1 MSPPLSLSSPTSII
15 LEAALSSSS
24 GTGTEQHNHKVS
36 PQNDDRLTSMPTTDT
51 YVDPRSCILRIGA
64 QAGKLCQLGLTMTTP
79 KTKAQLNTF
88 GGKKLFDDQDDQDQD
103 DTTTNSSELMDT
115 MTALFIG
122 LWNLS
127 SSLQLNW
134 IDSVRSKMVLNAKK
148 YPIEHCKGKSGKYTE
163 YSHLTGIT
171 TTNQS
176 TVDDSSFEDVDNNDS
191 GRCRSITLHEFVDNV
206 DGLCKDIQHFA
217 EDRDWARYHKPRNL
231 IIALFGEAGELAEL
245 LQWDDDD
252 DDGDHTTD
260 PTSVD
265 NVDES
270 FEMIEAVALAE
281 KLQLPENAEKLDKLS
296 QEMADVTIYGLRFI
310 TVCNIIAPFKESL
323 VSHLEQQQEQQQ
335 QLEEGQHA

>member
-1 MSPPLSLSSPTSII
+1 MISQLIIAVLLLLATAVLLNNTVSVDVKAFSSGNRRISRRTRSMSPPLSLSSPTSII

-51 YVDPRSCILRIGA
+51 FVDPRSCILRIGA

-148 YPIEHCKGKSGKYTE
+148 YPIEHCKGMYICMR
-163 YSHLTGIT
+163 L
-171 TTNQS
+171 
-176 TVDDSSFEDVDNNDS
+176 
-191 GRCRSITLHEFVDNV
+191 L
-206 DGLCKDIQHFA
+206 L
-217 EDRDWARYHKPRNL
+217 
-231 IIALFGEAGELAEL
+231 ALFLKDRYIYILYA
-245 LQWDDDD
+245 
-252 DDGDHTTD
+252 
-260 PTSVD
+260 
-265 NVDES
+265 
-270 FEMIEAVALAE
+270 IE
-281 KLQLPENAEKLDKLS
+281 
-296 QEMADVTIYGLRFI
+296 I
-310 TVCNIIAPFKESL
+310 
-323 VSHLEQQQEQQQ
+323 
-335 QLEEGQHA
+335 